1 MRRPRRGASVTQFQ
15 QGKNIAP
22 GAFRYLLRPRD
33 REDRLLNRE
42 WGDLFLA
49 LAETED
55 KGNSLVAVLAGIAQ
69 A

>member
-1 MRRPRRGASVTQFQ
+1 
-15 QGKNIAP
+15 
-22 GAFRYLLRPRD
+22 LLRPRD